1 MVDELQGRISV
12 RPGRDPYGYVPF
24 GPNLDKLFALNDGD
38 FYGPNAEEFAGYFE
52 RTMGGYD
59 LRGVFGG
66 KRETDDE

>member
-1 MVDELQGRISV
+1 MFRHCRTIRRVAAELR
-12 RPGRDPYGYVPF
+12 RFRRAYHPGPEF
-24 GPNLDKLFALNDGD
+24 EILDGD